1 MSAWIAIASPI
12 IFRASSDKGPFDAG
26 EPIQGIIRL
35 LAVLGVLICI
45 AARRPASE
53 GLSERSILNRASVGP
68 FVGGLLLVVI
78 SGFTALGTPQEV
90 VLLVLAGAVIA
101 MVATRVAVPPIP
113 VAVRRALVSPF
124 VMVAGGIY
132 WTVIEAVAGTPG
144 FASAREH
151 PLLGGWAAPAALG
164 FLAVFSA
171 VYYAMLIYGPR
182 QVAEREGGTLE
193 WALRY
198 GIFLV
203 SIVLGIG
210 WLAIVA

>member
-1 MSAWIAIASPI
+1 VGVWIAIASPL
-12 IFRASSDKGPFDAG
+12 IFRAMGSKGPFDSG
-26 EPIQGIIRL
+26 DPLQGVIRL
-35 LAVLGVLICI
+35 LAVLGVLICV

-53 GLSERSILNRASVGP
+53 RPGQESILNRASVGP

-90 VLLVLAGAVIA
+90 VLPVLAGAVIA
-101 MVATRVAVPPIP
+101 MIVTRVAVPPIP
-113 VAVRRALVSPF
+113 VAIRRALVSPF
-124 VMVAGGIY
+124 VIVAGGIY
-132 WTVIEAVAGTPG
+132 WTLIEAVAGTPG
-144 FASAREH
+144 FATAREH
-151 PLLGGWAAPAALG
+151 PLLQGGAALAALG

-198 GIFLV
+198 GVFLV

-210 WLAIVA
+210 WLAILA